1 MVIACAVVGAGGAA
15 ARPLVHE
22 HYRGTDEFSFDD
34 CGFPIDAV
42 GTFSGLFI
50 LKDGRGGD
58 PTPYVLNNY
67 DASTVYTN
75 SDTGAWFTISGNG
88 LYKDMRLTQ
97 VAGTVYRLDAME
109 AGRPFRVQD
118 SDGNQVMVDRGR
130 LLYTA
135 LLDTQGDAD
144 LSNDTFIEGTF
155 EVLAGFRPAAKSV
168 ELMRALAVSDLD
180 PFVNL
185 LAGQP
190 EADGLRALF
199 TTWITAPQ
207 PDLDLL
213 VPAVID
219 CAIDY
224 VRSGE
229 KEFAA
234 EARTVL
240 ELGERYPGDAGVLAS
255 LLLNR
260 LTLRPGEGIYLPA
273 GNLHTYLHG
282 VGIGR
287 DLNLP
292 GI

>member
-1 MVIACAVVGAGGAA
+1 MAITSGKGSVMRGFRGVVTVFMVIACAVVGAGGAA

-109 AGRPFRVQD
+109 VGRPFRVQD
-118 SDGNQVMVDRGR
+118 SDGIQVMVDRGR

-144 LSNDTFIEGTF
+144 LSNDVFFDGTF
-155 EVLAGFRPAAKSV
+155 EVLADNGAHPGFYTDFCD
-168 ELMRALAVSDLD
+168 LAT
-180 PFVNL
+180 
-185 LAGQP
+185 
-190 EADGLRALF
+190 GL
-199 TTWITAPQ
+199 
-207 PDLDLL
+207 
-213 VPAVID
+213 
-219 CAIDY
+219 
-224 VRSGE
+224 
-229 KEFAA
+229 
-234 EARTVL
+234 
-240 ELGERYPGDAGVLAS
+240 
-255 LLLNR
+255 
-260 LTLRPGEGIYLPA
+260 
-273 GNLHTYLHG
+273 
-282 VGIGR
+282 IG
-287 DLNLP
+287 
-292 GI
+292 